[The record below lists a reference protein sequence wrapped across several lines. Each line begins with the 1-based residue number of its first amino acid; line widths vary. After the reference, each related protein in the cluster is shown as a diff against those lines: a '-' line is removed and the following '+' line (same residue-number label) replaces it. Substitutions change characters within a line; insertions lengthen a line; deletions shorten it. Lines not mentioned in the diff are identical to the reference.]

1 MTDQKK
7 LQINYIS
14 SEYYR
19 LIHNALSIAFMEDG
33 EPIPPFESGDMKAV
47 DYLVNAPMMDYY
59 ATLAQKAAIIFYT
72 INKRHIFPN
81 GNKRFS
87 VACLSIFLI
96 INGKRIVANAD
107 ELTKIA
113 LELAKTTHTDDFD
126 NVKSALNEWII
137 KNIEDLEI

>member
-1 MTDQKK
+1 MTEQKV
-7 LQINYIS
+7 QEINYINF
-14 SEYYR
+14 EYYK
-19 LIHNALSIAFMEDG
+19 LIHDALGIEFKIDG
-33 EPIPPFESGDMKAV
+33 EPIPPFESGDMDAV

-96 INGKRIVANAD
+96 INSKRIVANAD
-107 ELTKIA
+107 DLTKIA
-113 LELAKTTHTDDFD
+113 LDLAKTTHTDDFD
-126 NVKSALNEWII
+126 KVKSMLTEWII